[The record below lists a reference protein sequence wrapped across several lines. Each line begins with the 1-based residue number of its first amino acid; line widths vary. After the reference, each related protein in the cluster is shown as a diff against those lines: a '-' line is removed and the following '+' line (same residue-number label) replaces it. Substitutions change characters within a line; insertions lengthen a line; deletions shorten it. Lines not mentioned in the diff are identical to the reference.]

1 MKRKKFILPTS
12 WLYYLSCLARKLCW
26 LNLTMAY
33 MCISD
38 KWLLMVSYLPCK
50 LCKKTCDSN
59 QQKNRH
65 PYRILRIVH
74 HCHENTHNKKVN
86 FHQNKVKRKIKCLTS
101 CQDLEKKIYYGST
114 NCFLHTCD
122 NFSKELKVLLK
133 NSKNSGFMTLRL
145 FWVQ

>member
-1 MKRKKFILPTS
+1 MFTDKKNFFSKIFCLRIEKKKFILPTS

-101 CQDLEKKIYYGST
+101 CQDLEKRCIVVSKIVFFIAVIILQR
-114 NCFLHTCD
+114 N
-122 NFSKELKVLLK
+122 
-133 NSKNSGFMTLRL
+133 
-145 FWVQ
+145 